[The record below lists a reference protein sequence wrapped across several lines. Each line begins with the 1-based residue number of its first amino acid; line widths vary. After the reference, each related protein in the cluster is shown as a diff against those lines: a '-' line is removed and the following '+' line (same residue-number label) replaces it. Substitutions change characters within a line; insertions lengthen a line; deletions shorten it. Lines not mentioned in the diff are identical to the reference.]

1 MSSTFKTLKLS
12 YMGRLQFIKGTF
24 KKKKNYHPIQI
35 ERVRHTHQN
44 KIRHSSTNNSS
55 FLKQTYLK
63 KKKKDFSVHF
73 IYFLQDH
80 IPTFI
85 YIYIYM

>member
-24 KKKKNYHPIQI
+24 FIFNYHPIQI
-35 ERVRHTHQN
+35 ERVGHTHKN

-55 FLKQTYLK
+55 FLKQNYLK
-63 KKKKDFSVHF
+63 KKKKTTLYISFKT
-73 IYFLQDH
+73 
-80 IPTFI
+80 TFQLI
-85 YIYIYM
+85 YIYIYVTL